1 MIIVEKYL
9 AKCESPKFYYM
20 NERNEI
26 ASIEIV
32 DAYMDEEN
40 IHHQDIIK
48 KVTDIESFLTKFESL
63 KYEHVVKKLPS
74 GGRFYKEEHR
84 YAIKI

>member
-20 NERNEI
+20 NERNES

-40 IHHQDIIK
+40 IYHQDITK
-48 KVTDIESFLTKFESL
+48 KVADIESFLTKFESL
-63 KYEHVVKKLPS
+63 KM
-74 GGRFYKEEHR
+74 
-84 YAIKI
+84 